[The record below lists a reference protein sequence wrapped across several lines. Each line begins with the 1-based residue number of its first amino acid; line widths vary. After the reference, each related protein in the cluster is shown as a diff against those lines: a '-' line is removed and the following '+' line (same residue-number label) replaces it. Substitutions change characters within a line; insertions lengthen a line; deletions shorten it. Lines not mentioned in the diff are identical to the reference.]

1 MDISGLAK
9 KTETDQRRWHH
20 SVNVH
25 KVRKTELLFKLLL
38 LTKPYNHHSQNNWR
52 QMSCW
57 LFTTKNQQWHLWI
70 EIILLVAW
78 MIMNHVCLK
87 SNLTSTA
94 FSEALWN
101 ASDIIVGCSPLLSKL
116 RHCFSKAPAKTTT
129 AQPKYSSTFSHH
141 ARTFIVHFTL
151 DKHCQITNGPR
162 VKQLYLQ
169 TQKSNSSGES
179 LSTMWHKL
187 QFFENGAVR
196 WL

>member
-1 MDISGLAK
+1 MDISDLAK
-9 KTETDQRRWHH
+9 KTETNQRRWHH

-25 KVRKTELLFKLLL
+25 KVRKTKLLFKLLL

-52 QMSCW
+52 EMSCC

-87 SNLTSTA
+87 CNLTSTA

-151 DKHCQITNGPR
+151 DT
-162 VKQLYLQ
+162 VKSPMALEF
-169 TQKSNSSGES
+169 NSYIC
-179 LSTMWHKL
+179 KL
-187 QFFENGAVR
+187 RNPTALGNP
-196 WL
+196 

>member
-1 MDISGLAK
+1 
-9 KTETDQRRWHH
+9 
-20 SVNVH
+20 
-25 KVRKTELLFKLLL
+25 
-38 LTKPYNHHSQNNWR
+38 
-52 QMSCW
+52 

-87 SNLTSTA
+87 CNLTSTA

-151 DKHCQITNGPR
+151 QA
-162 VKQLYLQ
+162 L
-169 TQKSNSSGES
+169 SNHQWPES
-179 LSTMWHKL
+179 LTVIFANSEIQQLWGILKQHVAQT
-187 QFFENGAVR
+187 AVL
-196 WL
+196 WEWSC